1 MDFIKQIIKQI
12 VDKLFCCHRYKL
24 FKEIRVDNTGID
36 YDGSRYSIYI
46 FKCEKC
52 GKFKKVKSLMK

>member
-12 VDKLFCCHRYKL
+12 VDKLFCCHKYKL

-36 YDGSRYSIYI
+36 HDGTASI
-46 FKCEKC
+46 FSNARNVESL
-52 GKFKKVKSLMK
+52 KK